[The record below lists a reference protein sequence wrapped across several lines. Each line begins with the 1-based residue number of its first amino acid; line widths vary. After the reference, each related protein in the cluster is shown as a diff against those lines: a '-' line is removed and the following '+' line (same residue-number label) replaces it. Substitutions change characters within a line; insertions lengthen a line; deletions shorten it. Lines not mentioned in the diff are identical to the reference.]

1 MKHTEAN
8 GLPSETES
16 SQTFPELAIPIE
28 SDGNSIIVS
37 GIVPW
42 YDNLNNKINKV
53 VDKDIV
59 FFFRIYTHKLKQPNF
74 LLIKMLKNFMQ
85 KLLTHYNSSVA

>member
-28 SDGNSIIVS
+28 SDGNSIVVS
-37 GIVPW
+37 GIVP
-42 YDNLNNKINKV
+42 
-53 VDKDIV
+53 
-59 FFFRIYTHKLKQPNF
+59 
-74 LLIKMLKNFMQ
+74 
-85 KLLTHYNSSVA
+85 